1 MKEQPYTFFSG
12 FFLFLLLLSTGSCSS
27 GGQSNPAFLK
37 ITFHDTKVDGS
48 TISRIDMTVLETRII
63 DTDDNQTVISSQP
76 ESFNLLELTK
86 NNPVVLAHTTVTP
99 GLYRQI
105 RLILDPNASITL
117 TDGTTHTLSVPSG
130 EQTGIKIDGIFSIPA
145 GKLYTL
151 DIDLDPGESVIYT
164 NGQGYKLKPVITLT
178 GSDINSGNFF
188 YAGSYNN
195 SAFVTSLQNNGA
207 LLAKT
212 AQYPKYVITGYYVF
226 DGANHTLQVVPQ
238 DVTCPGCSRRER
250 LKMKLFADVPPAT
263 TYNVI
268 TFGADYID
276 LQDVQSGSPYH
287 VFRVPTFDLGYIPP
301 AKEFTIEV
309 AVPSTIGS
317 GNTLFAQLVPEDGKG
332 NLFSYIDT
340 VPESLVS
347 SFDFAIPLTEFTD
360 SAKDYLLLLAVVPSQ
375 DDLSLRSDGTVIDM
389 QNVVAHNTQNA
400 IRLHVYRDQ
409 VAPTPVRVPFTPSN

>member
-1 MKEQPYTFFSG
+1 MKKLSFLAVFFL
-12 FFLFLLLLSTGSCSS
+12 LFLLLFSMNSCSS
-27 GGQSNPAFLK
+27 GGQSASPATLK
-37 ITFHDTKVDGS
+37 ITFHDTKVEGS

-63 DTDDNQTVISSQP
+63 DTDDNQIIISTQP
-76 ESFNLLELTK
+76 ESFNLMELTA
-86 NNPVVLAHTTVTP
+86 NNPVVLAHTAVNP

-117 TDGTTHTLSVPSG
+117 TDGTTHSLIVPSG

-145 GKLYTL
+145 GQLYTL

-195 SAFVTSLQNNGA
+195 SSFVTSLQNNGT

-250 LKMKLFADVPPAT
+250 LKMKLFADVPPASM
-263 TYNVI
+263 YNVI

-276 LQDVQSGSPYH
+276 LQDGTGSLYH

-301 AKEFTIEV
+301 AKEFTVEV
-309 AVPSTIGS
+309 AVPAAIGS

-332 NLFSYIDT
+332 NLFSYVDT
-340 VPESLVS
+340 IPESLVS
-347 SFDFAIPLTEFTD
+347 SFDFAIPLTEFAD
-360 SAKDYLLLLAVVPSQ
+360 SAKDYLLLLAVVPTQ
-375 DDLSLRSDGTVIDM
+375 DDLSLRSDGTVIEM
-389 QNVVAHNTQNA
+389 RNIVAHNVQNA
-400 IRLHVYRDQ
+400 VKLHVYRDQ
-409 VAPTPVRVPFTPSN
+409 VANAPVRVPFTPSN